1 MKLRI
6 LSLAAVSLAP
16 LLLDACASYGLPPP
30 PGYAGESWRRHVRRC
45 LRNYPRYDPRSDLIE
60 RAEGAFRCPL

>member
-6 LSLAAVSLAP
+6 LGLAVVTLAP
-16 LLLDACASYGLPPP
+16 VLLDACASYGPPPP

-45 LRNYPRYDPRSDLIE
+45 ERRYPRYDPRTDLIE
-60 RAEGAFRCPL
+60 RPDGPVRCPL